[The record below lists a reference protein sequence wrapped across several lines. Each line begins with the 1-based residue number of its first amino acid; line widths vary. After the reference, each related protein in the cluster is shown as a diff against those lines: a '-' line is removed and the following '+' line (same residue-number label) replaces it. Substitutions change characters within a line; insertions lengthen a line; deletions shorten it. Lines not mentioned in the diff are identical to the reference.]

1 MQSKLRRAERKI
13 EKLTIKYPQLIKKDT
28 IIDTINSYIPEYKFD
43 TTFVNN
49 SSDTIYIDNERLSI
63 KYVRVGDTVYLDAK
77 CKADTI
83 TNVVRVPY
91 DRIVIR
97 KQTFI
102 ESAYKFIKSIWWI
115 LLIVVVIGFLFKLAA
130 KLIKPY

>member
-28 IIDTINSYIPEYKFD
+28 IIDTITSYIPEYKFD

-102 ESAYKFIKSIWWI
+102 ESVYKFIKSIWWI
-115 LLIVVVIGFLFKLAA
+115 LLIVVVIGFLLKLAA